1 MLTLLLAAALHA
13 ESPAA
18 APAPAVPTTTASAP
32 APTTG
37 AAPADP
43 AAASVP
49 AAAPA
54 PEAAPAPAA
63 APAPVAPAPAEEE
76 KPKVEI
82 SMKAWLGELW
92 HLLVEKGDP
101 SGLAVV
107 ATMAGMLFWSVY
119 VGIERLGF
127 YRRARNQS
135 AALSGVLGEALK
147 TGAIEKAVTTCGEET
162 YKDSYLATV
171 VRAGLGEYKEGYDL
185 DAAEAAQREIE
196 RATVVEQ
203 GRLRAG
209 LNVLATTGSTTP
221 FVGLVGTVLGI
232 IRCFGAM
239 NEEGGADLSSLS
251 GGIAEALYSTALG
264 IAVAI
269 VAIWIYNYFNAVM
282 DDITKDI
289 TTATQQL
296 VNFMEKDAR
305 RRSSAAASK

>member
-18 APAPAVPTTTASAP
+18 APAPTTAPTTASAP
-32 APTTG
+32 APTPTTAG
-37 AAPADP
+37 APAD
-43 AAASVP
+43 AAATP
-49 AAAPA
+49 AAAPT
-54 PEAAPAPAA
+54 PEAAPAPMPAPA
-63 APAPVAPAPAEEE
+63 APAKEE

-82 SMKAWLGELW
+82 SMKAWLNELW

-101 SGLAVV
+101 SGIGVV

-147 TGAIEKAVTTCGEET
+147 TGQVEKAVATCSEET

-239 NEEGGADLSSLS
+239 NEDGGADLSSLS

>member
-18 APAPAVPTTTASAP
+18 APAPAAPTTTASVP
-32 APTTG
+32 APG
-37 AAPADP
+37 ADP
-43 AAASVP
+43 ATAAT
-49 AAAPA
+49 
-54 PEAAPAPAA
+54 PEAAPAPEGVVGGLPAPA
-63 APAPVAPAPAEEE
+63 LAPAPTPAPAPAKEE

-82 SMKAWLGELW
+82 SMQAWLGELW

-101 SGLAVV
+101 SGIGVV
-107 ATMAGMLFWSVY
+107 ATMGGMLFWSIY
-119 VGIERLGF
+119 VGIERFGF

-135 AALSGVLGEALK
+135 AALSGVLGEALR
-147 TGAIEKAVTTCGEET
+147 TGQVEKAVATCGEET
-162 YKDSYLATV
+162 YKDSYLASV
-171 VRAGLGEYKEGYDL
+171 VRSGLGEYKEGYDL
-185 DAAEAAQREIE
+185 DASEAAQREIE

-203 GRLRAG
+203 GRLRSG